1 MFSTLKMSSTQK
13 IVMVF
18 LHLKILSTWRIYT
31 SVQVFSNFFIEELI
45 PLCELTKIVFSILEN
60 GVNLKNI
67 CFCLS
72 VFKPKMF
79 FYLKN
84 IHLCTSWLKW
94 CILHWKIFKTSVIY
108 IYHSA
113 IIHLCDFS
121 TWNIYI
127 SVRLYNSVIFLHL
140 KYIHLHMIIHLR
152 YSFYLK
158 YIYLCEVIHL
168 CDFFH
173 LKYIISVQ
181 LCKSV
186 IFYLKYTHFCA
197 IIHLC
202 DFFTWSIYTSVR
214 LQTSVIFLNFP

>member
-121 TWNIYI
+121 SLEVYTPPHDYTPPLFFLPEVYI
-127 SVRLYNSVIFLHL
+127 PLWGNTPLWFFSPEVYNLCAIMQICNFLPKVYTLLCDYTPLWFFHL
-140 KYIHLHMIIHLR
+140 KYIHL
-152 YSFYLK
+152 
-158 YIYLCEVIHL
+158 
-168 CDFFH
+168 
-173 LKYIISVQ
+173 
-181 LCKSV
+181 
-186 IFYLKYTHFCA
+186 CA
-197 IIHLC
+197 ITDFC
-202 DFFTWSIYTSVR
+202 DLS
-214 LQTSVIFLNFP
+214 